1 MTLQRD
7 LTLLAA
13 TVGLVSAGLFS
24 FGAISIGPTDICL
37 QATTFYDYSEPLAQG
52 LSAQRAQSIVGA
64 IFLAFSFGLQVA
76 AVVVSPN
83 TESPFPQWLRGW
95 LRLSLATCLT
105 TILLGY
111 VGSRLMGDIT
121 IEQVRAL
128 THIPKTEMPQKQNAC
143 LP

>member
-1 MTLQRD
+1 MKLQHD

-13 TVGLVSAGLFS
+13 TVGLVSAGFFS
-24 FGAISIGPTDICL
+24 FGAMSIGPTEICL
-37 QATTFYDYSEPLAQG
+37 QATSYYDYSEPLVQG
-52 LSAQRAQSIVGA
+52 LSAQKSQSIVGA
-64 IFLAFSFGLQVA
+64 IFLVFSFGLQVA

-83 TESPFPQWLRGW
+83 TESRFPQWLRGW

-111 VGSRLMGDIT
+111 VGSRLLKDIT
-121 IEQVRAL
+121 VEQVMAL
-128 THIPKTEMPQKQNAC
+128 THIPKTEMPQKQSTC